1 MIFMDN
7 NMSRQEKEIL
17 DYLETSYCGAKMADD
32 ENCMIRLTRAIK
44 AFEMNPEEEAEIDYD
59 M

>member
-1 MIFMDN
+1 MDN

-44 AFEMNPEEEAEIDYD
+44 TFEMNPEEEAEIDYD